1 MLRRQFLSLAAA
13 PLMPTRP
20 ELRALIDR
28 YENLLA
34 TLPPPPPPLDLP
46 STAAALLHAPPAQAE
61 PLFLSLRDRF
71 WDSRH
76 GGFLWQPKPLL
87 PNKQLYGQ
95 ALALTAL
102 AEYTLASRR
111 KEPAE
116 LSLRLFDTLDQR
128 AHDSVHGGY
137 VEFFLHDWSTPP
149 VNEPVYAPSTAVGLK
164 SLATHIHLLAA
175 LTALLSLPK
184 PGPARDRLLELIAIA
199 TTSSLPP
206 TTSLFARDWSPQ
218 PSPFPPALGHE
229 LIWRLPAACRA
240 ARLPLSPYLSL
251 LRSLFSTLPP
261 SPHTPIAALELYLLT
276 SQTSYFEAFRQ
287 SPSPSS
293 PTPLSESL
301 TRLRQALQSSP

>member
-199 TTSSLPP
+199 TTSSRPP
-206 TTSLFARDWSPQ
+206 PPWGVARGW
-218 PSPFPPALGHE
+218 G
-229 LIWRLPAACRA
+229 
-240 ARLPLSPYLSL
+240 
-251 LRSLFSTLPP
+251 
-261 SPHTPIAALELYLLT
+261 
-276 SQTSYFEAFRQ
+276 
-287 SPSPSS
+287 
-293 PTPLSESL
+293 
-301 TRLRQALQSSP
+301 